1 MPILL
6 ASSYLWA
13 PSDFDSSAF
22 TPTPVPVATAMMS
35 VCKGKAS
42 ETAVSAFSDS
52 FATKI
57 LSTMLYRAC
66 TSMEIII
73 GKDMLNTSLP
83 IGMVPILFSVTGAEF
98 VSWLIIPPIVND
110 C

>member
-98 VSWLIIPPIVND
+98 VS
-110 C
+110 